1 MGSITTSVLLKKSS
15 AKKESRSY
23 FMQVDILNDRQNQQG
38 FTLIELSIVL
48 VIIGLIVGGVLVG
61 QDLIKASEIRA
72 TVGQVEKYNSAVNT
86 FRTKYNAIPG
96 DIPQVSAGAF
106 GLFQI
111 TYGTTLGFGD
121 GNGLIEGGAA
131 GAVLPQGE
139 TLAFWRHMSD
149 ANLVDGQLGT
159 AGNSL
164 IVAATG
170 QATGAVTTINQSV
183 PDSRTTP
190 TNSFVV
196 YANGGLNY
204 YQLMPL
210 TGIALG
216 PAAYT
221 AGTTGSTPIQ
231 AFNMDNKLDDGL
243 PSTGIVVAR
252 GIGVTPNAVPSFNN
266 GSLANRCVN
275 GATATATAATYNRVE
290 ATGGNDGSCSVRFR
304 FN

>member
-1 MGSITTSVLLKKSS
+1 MVAVTTSGSNK
-15 AKKESRSY
+15 
-23 FMQVDILNDRQNQQG
+23 QQG

-86 FRTKYNAIPG
+86 FRTKYNGIPG
-96 DIPQVSAGAF
+96 DLPQTTASAF
-106 GLFQI
+106 GLFGL

-121 GNGLIEGGAA
+121 GNGLVEGGLS
-131 GAVLPQGE
+131 GAVVPLGE
-139 TLAFWRHMSD
+139 TITFWRHMSD

-159 AGNSL
+159 TGNSL

-170 QATGAVTTINQSV
+170 ATTGAVTTINQSL
-183 PDSRTTP
+183 PDSRTSP

-210 TGIALG
+210 TGITAN
-216 PAAYT
+216 AYV
-221 AGTTGSTPIQ
+221 AGTTGMTPIES
-231 AFNMDNKLDDGL
+231 FNMDTKLDDGL
-243 PSTGIVVAR
+243 PVTGIVQAK
-252 GIGVTPNAVPSFNN
+252 GISATPNSNPSFN
-266 GSLANRCVN
+266 AATTAATCII
-275 GATATATAATYNRVE
+275 GATATTTTSTYNRVQ
-290 ATGGNDGSCSVRFR
+290 ATGGNDGSCTVRFR